1 MELSD
6 KLLNTQEDILYY
18 TAKECGI
25 SMEQME
31 IIEAD
36 LWKGIGYYINRP
48 HLVKGFID
56 LEKFVRFYVT
66 REPHLL
72 KKAQNKIDYYEKFY
86 KKNSTND
93 EDYKRWLEIEKH
105 FIEKQLIK
113 NGKSKQE

>member
-6 KLLNTQEDILYY
+6 KLLNNPEDILYY

-36 LWKGIGYYINRP
+36 LWKAIGYYINRP
-48 HLVKGFID
+48 HLVKEFID

-66 REPHLL
+66 REPHLI
-72 KKAQNKIDYYEKFY
+72 KKCQNKMEYYEKIF
-86 KKNSTND
+86 KD
-93 EDYKRWLEIEKH
+93 DYESNEEYIRWKQIEKH
-105 FIEKQLIK
+105 FVNKQTIK
-113 NGKSKQE
+113 NGKVKQE